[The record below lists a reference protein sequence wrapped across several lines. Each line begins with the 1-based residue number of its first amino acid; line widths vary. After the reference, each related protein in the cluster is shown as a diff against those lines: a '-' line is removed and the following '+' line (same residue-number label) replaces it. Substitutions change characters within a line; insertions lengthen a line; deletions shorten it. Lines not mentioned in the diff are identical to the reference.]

1 MAGEE
6 QRSNRCIPVLVDY
19 SYCVCYCTYNRY
31 HPTGTHGNLEWDCYH
46 HRLRHRHC
54 VLMQAAEPWNGH
66 FVTWYVLVV
75 VTIISAIAGIMYIQ
89 LVSLCAIFEAD
100 VCLGMSVPPL
110 VFLVAEATFAIA
122 AAVLTG
128 LHLGTQNRAAAGVV
142 T

>member
-1 MAGEE
+1 MYF
-6 QRSNRCIPVLVDY
+6 LVGWRGRGIKGNVY
-19 SYCVCYCTYNRY
+19 LQPIIIEYQNFRQQSRGMGICYMVC
-31 HPTGTHGNLEWDCYH
+31 
-46 HRLRHRHC
+46 
-54 VLMQAAEPWNGH
+54 
-66 FVTWYVLVV
+66 LVV

-128 LHLGTQNRAAAGVV
+128 
-142 T
+142 